1 MVLDF
6 KDETFHE
13 LNAAKYSIFH
23 FCKFFPH
30 FHFSSLRKSRIVEQK
45 LTICEFRQTNPKVRQ
60 KP

>member
-23 FCKFFPH
+23 FVNFFLTFI
-30 FHFSSLRKSRIVEQK
+30 FHHLENVE
-45 LTICEFRQTNPKVRQ
+45 F
-60 KP
+60 

>member
-23 FCKFFPH
+23 SCKFFPH
-30 FHFSSLRKSRIVEQK
+30 FHFSSLRILEQK